1 MTWFAKFFFD
11 PAIRIT
17 LQAGGATRTI
27 ALHSRARDHLVIV
40 ASRYFAWLVAH
51 VLAETDIV
59 F

>member
-1 MTWFAKFFFD
+1 M
-11 PAIRIT
+11 
-17 LQAGGATRTI
+17 I

-51 VLAETDIV
+51 VLVETDIV